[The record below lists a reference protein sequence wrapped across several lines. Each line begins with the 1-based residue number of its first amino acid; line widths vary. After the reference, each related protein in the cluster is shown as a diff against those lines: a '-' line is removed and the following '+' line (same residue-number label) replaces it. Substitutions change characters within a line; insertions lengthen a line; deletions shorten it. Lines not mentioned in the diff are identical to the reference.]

1 MSLTYKELSSELVGH
16 LPDLPFPAAQRFIN
30 RAYRDIRDYYSWSFL
45 LEEGALNVPDSVTAG
60 TMGVTQ
66 GSATFTLDATAQAV
80 WNVLGLFIP
89 VTSRQVKVGNALPYN
104 ILTYDGVS
112 SGTFDRVYSGATD
125 AAITYSLY
133 RCYYNAPSDFVRWV
147 SIVDPVNAYTLIRSR
162 SKQWLDQIDPQRST
176 VGGPASFIA
185 SYKYAAVSGVQTPFY
200 ELWPAPTA
208 ATTLMTLYKRRGV
221 DFSADTDIAPAVI
234 SDDIL
239 IQRGL
244 YYGYQYAA
252 TNAGRVAAWA
262 RVRWGDLIKTSLLAY
277 KEALGDA
284 VRNDDN
290 TMMQSILGARSSGP
304 WNDGSWLQSHLSPF
318 EYRQAFYG

>member
-1 MSLTYKELSSELVGH
+1 MSLTYKELASELVGH

-45 LEEGALNVPDSVTAG
+45 LEEGTLEVPDSVTAG
-60 TMGVTQ
+60 TMGVEQ
-66 GSATFTLDATAQAV
+66 GSATFTLDATADAV
-80 WNVLGLFIP
+80 WNALGMFIP

-125 AAITYSLY
+125 AAITYTLY
-133 RCYYNAPSDFVRWV
+133 RAYYAAPSDFVRWV
-147 SIVDPVNAYTLIRSR
+147 SIVDPVNGYTLIRSR
-162 SKQWLDQIDPQRST
+162 SKQWLDNIDPQRSSL
-176 VGGPASFIA
+176 GGPAIYIA
-185 SYKYAAVSGVQTPFY
+185 SYKYGTVSGVQTPFY

-208 ATTLMTLYKRRGV
+208 AATLMTLYKRRGV
-221 DFSADTDIAPAVI
+221 DFSADTDVAPAVI
-234 SDDIL
+234 SDDII

-252 TNAGRVAAWA
+252 TNAGRVAAWT

-277 KEALGDA
+277 KEALADA
-284 VRNDDN
+284 VRQDDS
-290 TMMQSILGARSSGP
+290 TMMQSIIGRQIGWPYDS
-304 WNDGSWLQSHLSPF
+304 NYLQSHLSPG